1 MRRGRNNREAKTIR
15 TFTRINHQI
24 RVSQVRLIGPNGE
37 QIGIVSTSEALTRA
51 HESAMDLIEISPN
64 AQPPV
69 CRITDYGKF
78 RYELEKKE
86 KQARKHQANTKVKEV
101 KFHANVDEH
110 DFQTKIRHIK
120 EFVAEGHRV
129 KASLM
134 FRGRENAHE
143 DIGYQVMNRVIKEV
157 SDVAGSER
165 NPEKMGRTL
174 YMMLTPRP
182 AVKAKAHAAPAKPAS

>member
-1 MRRGRNNREAKTIR
+1 M
-15 TFTRINHQI
+15 
-24 RVSQVRLIGPNGE
+24 
-37 QIGIVSTSEALTRA
+37 STSEALTRA
-51 HESAMDLIEISPN
+51 HDNGMDLIEISPN

-110 DFQTKIRHIK
+110 DFQTKIRHIR

-157 SDVAGSER
+157 ADVAGNER

-174 YMMLTPRP
+174 YMMLTPKP
-182 AVKAKAHAAPAKPAS
+182 VSKTKSHAAPAAAAPPRPA